1 MPNQRLDQAK
11 PFLVLGIL
19 FLAWLILPTI
29 FKRTLRVSFFEFH
42 APVETA
48 ASSIRDVQTFWDLRS
63 RSKVELI
70 QAGKELAQLN
80 ASYEKN
86 IQDLAALQGEIA
98 RLEDLLR
105 LPSFPEYRS
114 ETARVVRRDFT
125 AWWQRITIRKGSNFG
140 ITVGSPVIFIGGLV
154 GRVTEVGAYTSVVE
168 LISSPG
174 VRIAASIENEK
185 RPISYQGGI
194 NTALGIPYGLVE
206 YVPLD
211 IHASEQKQLRLFS
224 SGLGG
229 VYPPNLLIGMLT
241 KVEPSTDGL
250 FKPGTVQLDSR
261 LGFIS
266 EVTVLVPIK
275 AP

>member
-1 MPNQRLDQAK
+1 MPQRYDQTK
-11 PFLVLGIL
+11 PFAVLGIL
-19 FLAWLILPTI
+19 LLAWLILPTA

-48 ASSIRDVQTFWDLRS
+48 ASSLRDIQNYWELKS
-63 RSKVELI
+63 RSKDELI
-70 QAGKELAQLN
+70 LAAKELAELN
-80 ASYEKN
+80 SSYEEALQK
-86 IQDLAALQGEIA
+86 LAALNGEVA

-105 LPSFPEYRS
+105 LPSYPEYRS

-125 AWWQRITIRKGSNFG
+125 SWWHRITIRKGSNYG
-140 ITVGSPVIFIGGLV
+140 LTVGAPVIFIGGLV
-154 GRVTEVGAYTSVVE
+154 GRVTEVGLYTSVVE

-174 VRIAASIENEK
+174 VRIAACIENEK
-185 RPISYQGGI
+185 RPISYQGGL
-194 NTALGIPYGLVE
+194 NPSLSAPLGLVE

-211 IHASEQKQLRLFS
+211 IHASDQNQLRLFS

-229 VYPPNLLIGMLT
+229 IYPPNLFIGMLT

-250 FKPGTVQLDSR
+250 FKTGTVQLDSR

-266 EVTVLVPIK
+266 EVTVLVPLK
-275 AP
+275 TP